1 MDAAEILPAA
11 IHLAVLGVITADGVD
26 EVRGVLAYDGHG
38 RRHLAPVTAAVPTT
52 RLRPWL
58 PAAVHRQLVLPLDDI
73 PPGATSSGT
82 TWRTWV
88 LPTIPIGL
96 RLLPPEQLA
105 SAFAEE
111 LLEVAT

>member
-1 MDAAEILPAA
+1 MDGATTVPVA
-11 IHLAVLGVITADGVD
+11 IHLAVLGAITSDGVD

-38 RRHLAPVTAAVPTT
+38 RRHLAPVTAAVPTA

-58 PAAVHRQLVLPLDDI
+58 ATPVHRQLVLPLADL
-73 PPGATSSGT
+73 PLSATSSGL

-88 LPTIPIGL
+88 LPTIPTGF

>member
-1 MDAAEILPAA
+1 MDAAEIGATA
-11 IHLAVLGVITADGVD
+11 IHLAVLGGVTEEGVD

-38 RRHLAPVTAAVPTT
+38 RRHLHPVTTMIPTT
-52 RLRPWL
+52 RLRRWL
-58 PAAVHRQLVLPLDDI
+58 STPVHRQLVLPLDDT

-105 SAFAEE
+105 SAFAEG

>member
-1 MDAAEILPAA
+1 MDAAAIGPAA
-11 IHLAVLGVITADGVD
+11 IHLAVLGVITEEGVD

-58 PAAVHRQLVLPLDDI
+58 SVPVHRHLVLPLDDT

-88 LPTIPIGL
+88 LPTIPTCL
-96 RLLPPEQLA
+96 RLLPPEELA

>member
-1 MDAAEILPAA
+1 MVGAQIVPAA
-11 IHLAVLGVITADGVD
+11 IHLAVLCVITTDGVD

-38 RRHLAPVTAAVPTT
+38 RRHLAPVTATVPTA

-58 PAAVHRQLVLPLDDI
+58 STPAHRQLVLPLDDI
-73 PPGATSSGT
+73 PPSATSSGL

-88 LPTIPIGL
+88 LPTIPTGL

-111 LLEVAT
+111 LLAVAT

>member
-1 MDAAEILPAA
+1 MGGAQIAPTA
-11 IHLAVLGVITADGVD
+11 IHLAVLGAITTDGVD

-38 RRHLAPVTAAVPTT
+38 RRHLAPVSAAVPSA

-58 PAAVHRQLVLPLDDI
+58 PTPAHPQLVLPLDDI
-73 PPGATSSGT
+73 PPSATSSGL

-88 LPTIPIGL
+88 LPTIPTGL
-96 RLLPPEQLA
+96 RLLPPDELA

-111 LLEVAT
+111 LLAVAT